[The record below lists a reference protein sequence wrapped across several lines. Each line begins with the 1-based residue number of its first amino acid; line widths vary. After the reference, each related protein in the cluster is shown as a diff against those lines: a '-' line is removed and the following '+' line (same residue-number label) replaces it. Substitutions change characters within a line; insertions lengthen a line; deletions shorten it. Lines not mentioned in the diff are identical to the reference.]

1 MTLQSKALCAALLLV
16 TSPAWAI
23 YQNGGFEQ
31 NSFANWTIGGGLNP
45 GLAGAEPFNGASVV
59 INGTTAG
66 PTSLVGVGA
75 TDVRAPML
83 VLPRVGQYTAK
94 VNDESTGAVVTT
106 IAQSDVITAA
116 DRDPA
121 DARLH
126 VRFSFAPVLNDPAH
140 SPQQQPYF
148 YVRVR
153 NTTDNVTLFEQFAY
167 SGQAGA
173 QFQNGAGNWKYMPF
187 QNVDAVIPDTGL
199 GKNIETYLVAA
210 DCSLGGHG
218 GYVYLDGFGS
228 TNVPAPGGGGQNA
241 VAAPALSTFSSL
253 MLAGMF
259 LGFGLVRV
267 WRSGE

>member
-1 MTLQSKALCAALLLV
+1 MNFKSKALSLALLLAAQP
-16 TSPAWAI
+16 SWAI

-31 NSFANWTIGGGLNP
+31 NSFASWTIGGGTNP
-45 GLAGAEPFNGASVV
+45 GLSGVVPFTGASVV
-59 INGTTAG
+59 INGSAVG

-75 TDVRAPML
+75 TDTRAPML

-106 IAQSDVITAA
+106 IAQTDVITAA

-121 DARLH
+121 DSRLH
-126 VRFSFAPVLNDPAH
+126 VRFAFAPVLDDPAH
-140 SPQQQPYF
+140 SPQEQPYF

-167 SGQAGA
+167 SGQAGT
-173 QFQNGAGNWKYMPF
+173 QFQTGTGSWKYLPF
-187 QNVDAVIPDTGL
+187 QNVDAVIPDTDL

-228 TNVPAPGGGGQNA
+228 SNVPAPGGGGQA
-241 VAAPALSTFSSL
+241 SVAAPALSTWSSIL
-253 MLAGMF
+253 LASMF